1 MPTLVLTV
9 NLGAGDA
16 RRIGLDQ
23 ADATEGKT
31 IDVEP
36 QVADLLLRNGWAVTP
51 ENAPEP
57 DSTTVPMVRAP
68 IPVVV
73 VDKDDLPKAPTGT
86 APPPAHPTPI
96 GVAEGIPP
104 HVASPPPPTGAE
116 PKAPASRASQAPA
129 SQAPD
134 LDAMTKDELKAHA
147 DAHGIEGVSLAQTK
161 DEMVKAIKKAATG
174 R

>member
-57 DSTTVPMVRAP
+57 DSTTVPIVRAP

-73 VDKDDLPKAPTGT
+73 VDKADLPKAPAST

-116 PKAPASRASQAPA
+116 AKARGAQPAAE
-129 SQAPD
+129 PD
-134 LDAMTKDELKAHA
+134 LDGMTKDELKAHA
-147 DAHGIEGVSLAQTK
+147 DAHKVDGVTLAMTK
-161 DEMVKAIKKAATG
+161 DEMLRAIKKAA
-174 R
+174 RAR